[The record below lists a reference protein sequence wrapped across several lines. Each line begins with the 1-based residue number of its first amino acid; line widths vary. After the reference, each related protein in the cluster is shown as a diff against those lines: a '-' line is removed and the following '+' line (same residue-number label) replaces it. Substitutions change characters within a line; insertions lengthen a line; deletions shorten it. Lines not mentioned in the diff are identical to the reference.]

1 MSGPIGSQVIRWS
14 ALSWLA
20 STVVYLLVLS
30 VLVVDQPRFPLNL
43 GLIRTVGRAGLWV
56 TLLPAL
62 AGALAFILVLLRRRI
77 GAVVLGLYCW
87 FWAGIL
93 ACGLPVI
100 WNARESFC
108 TSTRCIRTPWLGRLL
123 LLGLMTPF
131 VMVALWAGKARFTG
145 GSLPTKVG

>member
-1 MSGPIGSQVIRWS
+1 MARPIGSQVIRWS

-20 STVVYLLVLS
+20 CTVVYLLVLS

-43 GLIRTVGRAGLWV
+43 GLIRTVGRAGLWI
-56 TLLPAL
+56 TLAPAF

-87 FWAGIL
+87 FWAGVL

-108 TSTRCIRTPWLGRLL
+108 TRTLCIRTPWIGRLL

-131 VMVALWAGKARFTG
+131 VMVALWARKAPIVA
-145 GSLPTKVG
+145 GSLSTKVG